1 MRVQGP
7 GAGGWEG
14 TYGTPAPG
22 AHRHLGRGTRTHG
35 HPGHTGTWDTRAPLS
50 KPQMICSG
58 NQQRQARCPV
68 SLLLQGDLAGAEGLL
83 AEPRPKPVPQLHM
96 IFAGTLLGTQPRA
109 VVGGEELG
117 AQALSPWKA
126 VTRMGRVQLLGRT
139 LSCHR
144 IDPEQASL
152 LYPSACRYVRWGWGE
167 GSERQCGPFLQGTAS
182 QWAREPL

>member
-14 TYGTPAPG
+14 THGTPAPRT
-22 AHRHLGRGTRTHG
+22 HRHR
-35 HPGHTGTWDTRAPLS
+35 GHTGTRDTRAPLS

-58 NQQRQARCPV
+58 NQQRQARRPV

-83 AEPRPKPVPQLHM
+83 AEPAEPRPKPVSQLHM
-96 IFAGTLLGTQPRA
+96 IFAGTWLGTRPRA
-109 VVGGEELG
+109 AVGGEELG

-126 VTRMGRVQLLGRT
+126 VTRAGRVQIPGRT
-139 LSCHR
+139 RSCHR

-152 LYPSACRYVRWGWGE
+152 LYPSVCRYVRWGWGE
-167 GSERQCGPFLQGTAS
+167 GSERQCLPFLQCTAS
-182 QWAREPL
+182 QWARDPL